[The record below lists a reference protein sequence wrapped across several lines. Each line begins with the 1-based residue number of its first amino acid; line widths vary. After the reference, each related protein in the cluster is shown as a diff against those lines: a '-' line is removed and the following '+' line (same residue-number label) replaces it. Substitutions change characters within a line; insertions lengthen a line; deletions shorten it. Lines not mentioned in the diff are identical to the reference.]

1 MAEPLAPSWLVTIGE
16 YLQEESE
23 KQWFWFSVFIVT
35 LLVGAFWLEA
45 SLTLPGVEE
54 NPMLGEG
61 EIIEQVQWNNEGTEA
76 LILVGRTDD
85 SPLRFSTTTGM
96 MEVNLGNSV
105 PRHISV
111 INSGWL
117 VSGDDGYLASFN
129 GNTLTHIELDWGDM
143 DVPDIVSVASNDGE
157 RGFMIS
163 KRGSSTQLHTFAEGE
178 VSDGTPAPV
187 DSTVMT
193 SVHLS
198 KRGHLAVVIGYDTD
212 LGNPSF
218 GPAGEVIIRA
228 DAVLG
233 DAPTMS
239 LLHHGAGA
247 AIHSAYFVNAGD
259 WGDDVEMVIAGG
271 TSTLLLLSDSTI
283 IDLPGVGGSTAAT
296 IDENGVFWLARGDSL
311 ELFSI
316 SSDKAQ
322 MESHKISNSV
332 AVDAKVGTSADGE
345 VQFYGTGVDGYVGV
359 LSFDPGAGDDVSQSL
374 ALLGDLL
381 FVIIVISCLVIIGHM
396 FYINDLKPW

>member
-1 MAEPLAPSWLVTIGE
+1 MAEPLAPSWLVTMGE

-35 LLVGAFWLEA
+35 LLVGAFWLES

-54 NPMLGEG
+54 SPMLGEG
-61 EIIEQVQWNNEGTEA
+61 ETIEQVQWNNEGTEA
-76 LILVGRTDD
+76 LILVGRADD
-85 SPLRFSTTTGM
+85 SPLRLSTATEMLVVDSGD
-96 MEVNLGNSV
+96 SV
-105 PRHISV
+105 PRYIAV
-111 INSGWL
+111 TNTGWL

-129 GNTLTHIELDWGDM
+129 GNTLTNIALDWGEEGA
-143 DVPDIVSVASNDGE
+143 PDIISVASNDGE
-157 RGFMIS
+157 MGFMIT
-163 KRGSSTQLHTFAEGE
+163 KRGSLTQLHTFTEGE
-178 VSDGTPAPV
+178 VSEGTPALV

-198 KRGHLAVVIGYDTD
+198 KRGHLAVVIGYDTA

-233 DAPTMS
+233 DAPTMT
-239 LLHHGAGA
+239 LLHHGAGGK
-247 AIHSAYFVNAGD
+247 IHSAYFVNEGN
-259 WGDDVEMVIAGG
+259 WGDEVEMIIAGG

-296 IDENGVFWLARGDSL
+296 IDGNGVFWLARGESL
-311 ELFSI
+311 ELLSI
-316 SSDKAQ
+316 SSDSEQ
-322 MESHKISNSV
+322 IETHKISNSV

-345 VQFYGTGVDGYVGV
+345 VQFYGAGIDGYVGV
-359 LSFDPGAGDDVSQSL
+359 LSFDPSASEDVSQSL
-374 ALLGDLL
+374 ALFGDLL
-381 FVIIVISCLVIIGHM
+381 FVILVISCLVIIGHM

>member
-1 MAEPLAPSWLVTIGE
+1 MAEPLAPTWLVTMGE

-54 NPMLGEG
+54 SPILGEG
-61 EIIEQVQWNNEGTEA
+61 ETIEQVQWNDDGTEA
-76 LILVGRTDD
+76 LILVGRVDN
-85 SPLRFSTTTGM
+85 SPLRFSTSSGLSEVDSGNAIPRYISTTG
-96 MEVNLGNSV
+96 
-105 PRHISV
+105 
-111 INSGWL
+111 SGWL
-117 VSGDDGYLASFN
+117 ISGDDGYLASFN
-129 GNTLTHIELDWGDM
+129 GNTLNNITLNWDGE
-143 DVPDIVSVASNDGE
+143 VAPDIISVASNDGD
-157 RGFMIS
+157 RGFIIT
-163 KRGSSTQLHTFAEGE
+163 KHGSLTQLHTFVDGE

-198 KRGHLAVVIGYDTD
+198 KRGHLAVVIGYDTA

-233 DAPTMS
+233 DAPTMY
-239 LLHHGAGA
+239 LLHHGAGGK
-247 AIHSAYFVNAGD
+247 IHSAYFVDEGN
-259 WGDDVEMVIAGG
+259 WGDDVDMVIAGG
-271 TSTLLLLSDSTI
+271 TSTLLLLSDSSI

-311 ELFSI
+311 EILSI
-316 SSDKAQ
+316 SSDRAGVDI
-322 MESHKISNSV
+322 HKISSSV
-332 AVDAKVGTSADGE
+332 AVDAKVGTSANGE

-359 LSFDPGAGDDVSQSL
+359 LSFDPSDSDDVSQSL
-374 ALLGDLL
+374 ALFGDLL
-381 FVIIVISCLVIIGHM
+381 FVIIVISCLVIIWHM
-396 FYINDLKPW
+396 FYVNELKPW

>member
-1 MAEPLAPSWLVTIGE
+1 MAESLAPSWLVTIGE
-16 YLQEESE
+16 YFQEESE
-23 KQWFWFSVFIVT
+23 KQWFWFSIFIVT

-54 NPMLGEG
+54 SPILGDG
-61 EIIEQVQWNNEGTEA
+61 ETIEQVQWNNDGTEA
-76 LILVGRTDD
+76 LILVGQAEV
-85 SPLRFSTTTGM
+85 SPLQFSTTSGISI
-96 MEVNLGNSV
+96 VNPGNSV
-105 PRHISV
+105 PRYIAV
-111 INSGWL
+111 TNSGWL

-129 GNTLTHIELDWGDM
+129 GNTLTHIALDWGDE
-143 DVPDIVSVASNDGE
+143 DAPDIISVASNDGE
-157 RGFMIS
+157 RGFMIT
-163 KRGSSTQLHTFAEGE
+163 KHGSVTQLHTFAEGE
-178 VSDGTPAPV
+178 VSDGAAAPV

-198 KRGHLAVVIGYDTD
+198 KREHLAVVIGYDTD

-228 DAVLG
+228 DSVLG
-233 DAPTMS
+233 DSPTLT
-239 LLHHGAGA
+239 LLHHGAGGV
-247 AIHSAYFVNAGD
+247 IHSAYFVDGGD
-259 WGDDVEMVIAGG
+259 WGDNVEMVITGG

-296 IDENGVFWLARGDSL
+296 IDGNGVLWLARGNSL
-311 ELFSI
+311 EIFSI
-316 SSDKAQ
+316 SSDSTQ

-345 VQFYGTGVDGYVGV
+345 VQFYGTGIDGYVGV
-359 LSFDPGAGDDVSQSL
+359 LSFDPAASDDVSQSL
-374 ALLGDLL
+374 ALFGDLI
-381 FVIIVISCLVIIGHM
+381 FVILVISCLVIIGHM

>member
-1 MAEPLAPSWLVTIGE
+1 MAEPLAPSWLVTVGE

-54 NPMLGEG
+54 SPMLGEG
-61 EIIEQVQWNNEGTEA
+61 ETIEQVQWNDDGSEA
-76 LILVGRTDD
+76 LILVDRTDD
-85 SPLRFSTTTGM
+85 SPLRFSTASELS
-96 MEVNLGNSV
+96 EVDMGDDN
-105 PRHISV
+105 PRYISAT
-111 INSGWL
+111 NSGWL
-117 VSGDDGYLASFN
+117 VSGDDGFLASFN
-129 GNTLTHIELDWGDM
+129 GNMLNNIALNWDEEFA
-143 DVPDIVSVASNDGE
+143 PDIISVASNDGDK
-157 RGFMIS
+157 GFIIT
-163 KRGSSTQLHTFAEGE
+163 KRGSLTQLHTFAGGE

-198 KRGHLAVVIGYDTD
+198 QRGHLAVVIGYDTH

-233 DAPTMS
+233 EAPTLS
-239 LLHHGAGA
+239 LLHHGAGG
-247 AIHSAYFVNAGD
+247 AIHSAHFINEGK
-259 WGDDVEMVIAGG
+259 WGDNVEMVIAGG

-283 IDLPGVGGSTAAT
+283 INLPGVGGSTAAT
-296 IDENGVFWLARGDSL
+296 MDENGVFWLARGDSL
-311 ELFSI
+311 EILSI
-316 SSDKAQ
+316 CSDNS
-322 MESHKISNSV
+322 EIEIHKISNSV

-359 LSFDPGAGDDVSQSL
+359 LSFDPSAGEDVSQSL
-374 ALLGDLL
+374 ALFGDLL
-381 FVIIVISCLVIIGHM
+381 FVIIVISCIVIIGHM
-396 FYINDLKPW
+396 FYVNELKPW

>member
-1 MAEPLAPSWLVTIGE
+1 MAEPLTPSWLVTIGE

-54 NPMLGEG
+54 SPMLEDGET
-61 EIIEQVQWNNEGTEA
+61 IEQVQWNNDGTEA
-76 LILVGRTDD
+76 LILVGRADVT
-85 SPLRFSTTTGM
+85 PLRFSTTSGISI
-96 MEVNLGNSV
+96 VNTGNSV
-105 PRHISV
+105 PRYIAV
-111 INSGWL
+111 TNSGWL

-129 GNTLTHIELDWGDM
+129 GNTLTHIALDWGDE
-143 DVPDIVSVASNDGE
+143 DAPDIISVASNDGE
-157 RGFMIS
+157 RGFMIT
-163 KRGSSTQLHTFAEGE
+163 KHSSVTQLHTFAEGE
-178 VSDGTPAPV
+178 VSDGTLAPV

-233 DAPTMS
+233 DAPTLT
-239 LLHHGAGA
+239 LLHHGAGGE
-247 AIHSAYFVNAGD
+247 IHSAYFVNDGD

-271 TSTLLLLSDSTI
+271 TSTLLLLSDSSI
-283 IDLPGVGGSTAAT
+283 IDLPGVGGSTAAA
-296 IDENGVFWLARGDSL
+296 IDENGVFWLARGNSL
-311 ELFSI
+311 EIFSI
-316 SSDKAQ
+316 SSDSSQ

-332 AVDAKVGTSADGE
+332 AVDAKIGTSADGE

-359 LSFDPGAGDDVSQSL
+359 LSFDPAASDDVSQSL
-374 ALLGDLL
+374 ALFGDLI
-381 FVIIVISCLVIIGHM
+381 FVILVISCLVIIGHM

>member
-54 NPMLGEG
+54 SPMLGEG
-61 EIIEQVQWNNEGTEA
+61 ETIEQVQWNDDGTEA
-76 LILVGRTDD
+76 LIFVDRADN
-85 SPLRFSTTTGM
+85 SPLRFSTSTGLSAVDSGNAIPRYISTTD
-96 MEVNLGNSV
+96 
-105 PRHISV
+105 
-111 INSGWL
+111 SGWL
-117 VSGDDGYLASFN
+117 ISGDDGYLASFN
-129 GNTLTHIELDWGDM
+129 GNTLNNIALNWDGE
-143 DVPDIVSVASNDGE
+143 VAPDIISVASNDGDS
-157 RGFMIS
+157 GFIIT
-163 KRGSSTQLHTFAEGE
+163 KRSSLTQLHTFANGE
-178 VSDGTPAPV
+178 VSDGAPAPV

-198 KRGHLAVVIGYDTD
+198 KRGHLAIVIGYDTD

-233 DAPTMS
+233 YAPTLA
-239 LLHHGAGA
+239 LLHHGAGG
-247 AIHSAYFVNAGD
+247 AIHSAHFVDEGN
-259 WGDDVEMVIAGG
+259 WGDNVEMVIAGG

-283 IDLPGVGGSTAAT
+283 IDLHRVGGSTAAT

-311 ELFSI
+311 EILSI
-316 SSDKAQ
+316 SSDNAQ
-322 MESHKISNSV
+322 IEIHKISSSV
-332 AVDAKVGTSADGE
+332 AVDAKVGTSANGE

-359 LSFDPGAGDDVSQSL
+359 LSFDPADSDDVSQSL
-374 ALLGDLL
+374 ALFGDLI

-396 FYINDLKPW
+396 FYVNELKPW

>member
-1 MAEPLAPSWLVTIGE
+1 MAESLAPSWLVTIGE

-54 NPMLGEG
+54 SPMLGEG
-61 EIIEQVQWNNEGTEA
+61 ETIEQVQWNDDGTES
-76 LILVGRTDD
+76 LILVDRADN
-85 SPLRFSTTTGM
+85 SPLRFSTSTGLSVVDTGNAIPRYISTTD
-96 MEVNLGNSV
+96 
-105 PRHISV
+105 
-111 INSGWL
+111 SGWL

-129 GNTLTHIELDWGDM
+129 GNTLNNIALNWDGE
-143 DVPDIVSVASNDGE
+143 VAPDIISVASNDGDS
-157 RGFMIS
+157 GFIIT
-163 KRGSSTQLHTFAEGE
+163 KRGSLTQLHTFAEGE
-178 VSDGTPAPV
+178 VSDGTTAPV

-233 DAPTMS
+233 DAPTLA
-239 LLHHGAGA
+239 LLHHGAGG
-247 AIHSAYFVNAGD
+247 AIHSAYFVNEGN

-296 IDENGVFWLARGDSL
+296 IDENGVFWLARGNSL
-311 ELFSI
+311 EILSI
-316 SSDKAQ
+316 SSDRAGV
-322 MESHKISNSV
+322 ETHKISNSV

-359 LSFDPGAGDDVSQSL
+359 LSFSPAASDDVSQSL
-374 ALLGDLL
+374 ALFGDLL

-396 FYINDLKPW
+396 FYVNELKPW